1 MKRIVGIDLGTTFS
15 SIAQLNELGKPDIFP
30 VDAERVVP
38 SAVYFESNNKF
49 YCGGVAINALTTSN
63 DRVVRWIK
71 KTMGSDYYDIS
82 NDGKKIESGRLVIG
96 KKWTPSELSSFV
108 LKHLSSNYEKIHG
121 EIAGAVVTVPAY
133 FDEKR
138 RKATMDAAEMAG
150 LNVLGIV
157 NEPTA
162 AAIYYSSE
170 KKIDGTNLVFDLGG
184 GTFDITIMSVNGQHV
199 DVIASEGDSNLGG
212 FDFDLALTNYFLKQY
227 ELSGNSLSDL
237 NDEDYATWLLRA
249 ETTKINL
256 SKLSSA
262 KFSASVGSKMFSEE
276 INRAK
281 FNEIT
286 SPLVSRIEMLIELAL
301 DEAKMSASDID
312 NILLCG
318 GSTRIP
324 VIQDKLQK
332 IFNKPPLEVGNVD
345 EAVSLGAA
353 IYAGILALD
362 QIPEALNAKAKD
374 FLIEKVVSDVCN
386 HSYGTIAL
394 TEDEF
399 TGQLVQQNMIII
411 KKNSRIPIEVNE
423 RLFTASNNQTE
434 LHARITQGES
444 LDPSSVNIVSEGYLK
459 FPARPAGQPIDIVY
473 SYDQN
478 QRMKCVFTDVGT
490 GKELLLELEL
500 KTNEEAKKDDIFS
513 DFDF

>member
-1 MKRIVGIDLGTTFS
+1 MKRIVGIDLGTTYS
-15 SIAQLNELGKPDIFP
+15 SIAQLNDLGKPDIFP

-49 YCGGVAINALTTSN
+49 YVGGVAINALTSAN
-63 DRVVRWIK
+63 EKVVRWIK

-82 NDGKKIESGRLVIG
+82 NDGKEVAGGRLIIG
-96 KKWTPSELSSFV
+96 KKWTPAELSSFV
-108 LKHLSSNYEKIHG
+108 LKHLASNFEKIHG
-121 EIAGAVVTVPAY
+121 KIAGAVVTVPAY

-184 GTFDITIMSVNGQHV
+184 GTFDITIMDVNGQNV
-199 DVIASEGDSNLGG
+199 EVISSEGDSNLGG
-212 FDFDLALTNYFLKQY
+212 FDFDLAVTNYFLSQY
-227 ELSGNSLSDL
+227 EAQGNSISEI
-237 NDEDYATWLLRA
+237 NDEEFAQWLLKA

-286 SPLVSRIEMLIELAL
+286 APLVSRIEMLIELAL
-301 DEAKMSASDID
+301 DEANLEAKQID
-312 NILLCG
+312 NVLLCG

-324 VIQDKLQK
+324 IIREKLNK
-332 IFNKPPLEVGNVD
+332 IFGKEPLEVGNVD

-353 IYAGILALD
+353 IYAGVLALD
-362 QIPEALNAKAKD
+362 QIPDVLPTKAKD
-374 FLIEKVVSDVCN
+374 YLLEKVVSDVCN
-386 HSYGTIAL
+386 HSYGTIAV

-399 TGQLVQQNMIII
+399 TGNNELKNLIII
-411 KKNSRIPIEVNE
+411 KKNSRIPVEVTE
-423 RLFTASNNQTE
+423 RLYTISDNQTQ
-434 LHARITQGES
+434 LHAKITQGES
-444 LDPSSVNIVSEGYLK
+444 TDPTSVNIVSEGYLK

-473 SYDQN
+473 SYDKN
-478 QRMKCVFTDVGT
+478 QRMKCTFTDVNS
-490 GKELLLELEL
+490 GKEITLELEL
-500 KTNEEAKKDDIFS
+500 KTNQNSKSEDIFA
-513 DFDF
+513 DFDL

>member
-1 MKRIVGIDLGTTFS
+1 MKKIVGIDLGTTFS
-15 SIAQLNELGKPDIFP
+15 SIAQLNDLGKPDIFP

-49 YCGGVAINALTTSN
+49 YVGGIAINALTSEN
-63 DRVVRWIK
+63 DKVARWIK
-71 KTMGSDYYDIS
+71 KTMGSDYYDIN
-82 NDGKKIESGRLVIG
+82 NDGKDVDEGRLIIG

-108 LKHLSSNYEKIHG
+108 LKHLASNYEKIHG

-184 GTFDITIMSVNGQHV
+184 GTFDITVMNVNGQNV
-199 DVIASEGDSNLGG
+199 EVISSEGDSNLGG
-212 FDFDLALTNYFLKQY
+212 FDFDMALTNYFLSKY
-227 ELSGNSLSDL
+227 EAQGNTL
-237 NDEDYATWLLRA
+237 NDISDEDYAQWLLRA
-249 ETTKINL
+249 ETTKINI

-262 KFSASVGSKMFSEE
+262 KFSASVGNQLFSEE
-276 INRAK
+276 IDRAK

-286 SPLVSRIEMLIELAL
+286 APLVSRIEMLIELAL
-301 DEAKMSASDID
+301 DEANLKPTQID
-312 NILLCG
+312 NVILCG

-324 VIQDKLQK
+324 IIREKLTK
-332 IFNKPPLEVGNVD
+332 LFGKEPLEVGNVD

-353 IYAGILALD
+353 IYAGILSLEKLPDAL
-362 QIPEALNAKAKD
+362 PSKAKD
-374 FLIEKVVSDVCN
+374 FLLNKVVADVCN
-386 HSYGTIAL
+386 HSYGTIGVSQ
-394 TEDEF
+394 DEF
-399 TGQLVQQNMIII
+399 TGDHELKNMIII
-411 KKNSRIPIEVNE
+411 KKNSRIPTEVKE
-423 RLFTASNNQTE
+423 RFYTISDNQTQI
-434 LHARITQGES
+434 HAQITQGES
-444 LDPSSVNIVSEGYLK
+444 TDPSSVNVISEGYLN

-473 SYDQN
+473 SYDKN
-478 QRMKCVFTDVGT
+478 QRMKCTFIDVNT
-490 GKELLLELEL
+490 SAELVLELEL
-500 KTNEEAKKDDIFS
+500 ETNKESMKDDIFS
-513 DFDF
+513 DFDL